1 MDIKCIICTKKFND
15 IHALKTHQP
24 RCRGRSTAHIH
35 GFNRLKRESKKKKRT
50 GRKLGRGMDVSEEQL
65 ALERQDM
72 REREEDDSGPA
83 RKQKNI
89 SQVGVSY

>member
-1 MDIKCIICTKKFND
+1 MDIKCVICKKKFND

-24 RCRGRSTAHIH
+24 RCRGLSIAHIH

-83 RKQKNI
+83 RKRKNI

>member
-1 MDIKCIICTKKFND
+1 
-15 IHALKTHQP
+15 
-24 RCRGRSTAHIH
+24 
-35 GFNRLKRESKKKKRT
+35 
-50 GRKLGRGMDVSEEQL
+50 MDVSEEQV

-83 RKQKNI
+83 RKRKNI